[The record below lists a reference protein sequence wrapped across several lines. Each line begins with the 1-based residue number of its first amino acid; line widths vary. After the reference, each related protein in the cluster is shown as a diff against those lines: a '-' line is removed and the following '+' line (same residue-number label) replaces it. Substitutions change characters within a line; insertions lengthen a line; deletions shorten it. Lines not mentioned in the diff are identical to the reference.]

1 MCSYIDDI
9 IVKSK
14 FQGELIAILRKLL
27 IACRI
32 IINPN
37 KIFSGVSLISYILG
51 EQPMPPPMMTR
62 RLPRM
67 LAEVRL
73 WLGPRQRP
81 GGPLHQW
88 IFAVT
93 NLWRMLLAITIAYL

>member
-51 EQPMPPPMMTR
+51 EHPTIKC
-62 RLPRM
+62 LS
-67 LAEVRL
+67 
-73 WLGPRQRP
+73 
-81 GGPLHQW
+81 
-88 IFAVT
+88 
-93 NLWRMLLAITIAYL
+93 NKLLVITIAYL